1 MVTLNV
7 SCIVF
12 EILTFI
18 ARKWLVF
25 PTLPLF
31 DAPSRGDSLEFLNET
46 YSAKKTRGMG
56 HCMVKIS

>member
-1 MVTLNV
+1 MSSKVIDLGVDRKRICAFLIVINGNFNV

-12 EILTFI
+12 KILTFI

-31 DAPSRGDSLEFLNET
+31 DAP
-46 YSAKKTRGMG
+46 ARGMG
-56 HCMVKIS
+56 TH